1 MSKEKCKVEK
11 DREQGLWNELLE
23 AGNESFAAWGIRER
37 FCQNASD
44 SCQPQ
49 IFEGAKGERL
59 RLALNGCRW
68 YTMACADARRDV
80 EEANRKIAQKYEK
93 WKVAEKA
100 LSDCEHKKK
109 KGKK

>member
-44 SCQPQ
+44 
-49 IFEGAKGERL
+49 I
-59 RLALNGCRW
+59 
-68 YTMACADARRDV
+68 
-80 EEANRKIAQKYEK
+80 
-93 WKVAEKA
+93 
-100 LSDCEHKKK
+100 LSASNI
-109 KGKK
+109 